1 MHYLVDIVTTE
12 WEYEVS
18 IDILSI
24 CSIYIVILTAYDEKY
39 TSDSS
44 IIQEEYIGGNCKI
57 SCHYPSIEYSAFI
70 VDGKISIDLEGT
82 ANFTVE
88 FTIKV

>member
-1 MHYLVDIVTTE
+1 MWNPPSFVADDVNTLSYRVVIINDNDNILVDIVTTE

-24 CSIYIVILTAYDEKY
+24 CSIYTLIVTAYDNQY

-44 IIQEEYIGGNCKI
+44 IIQEEYIGGKYI
-57 SCHYPSIEYSAFI
+57 I
-70 VDGKISIDLEGT
+70 L
-82 ANFTVE
+82 
-88 FTIKV
+88 